1 MMTSYMRMFI
11 FHFGL
16 IQFDD
21 EPHICTI
28 LECKPKCSYHSH
40 IWYAFTW
47 FTIYV
52 FPFAHFE
59 FLHSFVLFILFQSFF
74 FKLCS
79 FFCLFG
85 YFFSNK
91 LRRMFTIVKMQK
103 NVFSKWI
110 KKMKRWL
117 KVSISITAMLVSQ
130 NAFNFQMAE
139 NQRWKWK

>member
-1 MMTSYMRMFI
+1 MTNRTFAPYWNANQNAVTI
-11 FHFGL
+11 AT
-16 IQFDD
+16 FDMPSHD
-21 EPHICTI
+21 
-28 LECKPKCSYHSH
+28 SHSH
-40 IWYAFTW
+40 ILCLSIRKFRVFAFD
-47 FTIYV
+47 
-52 FPFAHFE
+52 
-59 FLHSFVLFILFQSFF
+59 LSCLFYFSRFF

-85 YFFSNK
+85 YFFANK

-117 KVSISITAMLVSQ
+117 KVSISITAMLVSR